1 MKKIL
6 LSLVLLVAM
15 LLNVFAMTACNMGGG
30 DTSGDSD
37 DSTNTDTG
45 NNNTDTGNNNTNTG
59 NNNNNGNGNNDDAED
74 DTAGDN
80 TDNGNTDNGNTDNG
94 NTDSGNTGNGNTSTS
109 SVIPYDGSKVTITF
123 YSNMGAAL
131 RNVFESALKDFNK
144 LYPNITVEHQSL
156 GSYDTLRDTINTALA
171 GGKQPNVAYCYPDHV
186 AVYNALAGVLTLDD
200 YIACTATVTHAD
212 GTTEIMGLTAEQQA
226 DFVKTYWDE
235 GKALDGKTMYTLP
248 MAKST
253 EALFYNKTFFDNFD
267 DGKGPLK
274 VPTTWEEMEETC
286 RRIKAKYP
294 DSIPLGYDSESNWFI
309 TRLAQEGAGYTD
321 YDPSNHYL
329 FNNFTSVAILEE
341 ANEWYKAG
349 LVKTEKTN
357 GTYTSDLF
365 TLPSNNDKDK
375 CFMVIGS
382 TGGASYQTPPTAD
395 DQPLFEVGIASIP
408 QVNSANPK
416 VISQGPSLCLFKDS
430 NPQEVAASWLLIKF
444 LTTNVNF
451 QCKFSIQ
458 SGYAPVIN
466 SAKEDVVYK
475 MWLSAANGYNNLQAL
490 CVQATIA
497 QENAYFTSPAFNGSS
512 KARSEAEKMMTDI
525 MVYAGSD
532 VREKAGSLLAAALAA
547 CKKASG

>member
-6 LSLVLLVAM
+6 LSLLLLVAM
-15 LLNVFAMTACNMGGG
+15 LVNVFAMTACNTGGG
-30 DTSGDSD
+30 DTTGGSD
-37 DSTNTDTG
+37 DTTTDTG
-45 NNNTDTGNNNTNTG
+45 N
-59 NNNNNGNGNNDDAED
+59 
-74 DTAGDN
+74 N
-80 TDNGNTDNGNTDNG
+80 TDNGNTDTGNDDANTDNG
-94 NTDSGNTGNGNTSTS
+94 NGDNNTDDDNSGNTTTN
-109 SVIPYDGSKVTITF
+109 SVVPYDGSKVTITF
-123 YSNMGAAL
+123 YSTMGATL
-131 RNVFESALKDFNK
+131 KGVFDNHIKNFNA
-144 LYPNITVEHQSL
+144 LYPNITVEHQTL

-171 GGKQPNVAYCYPDHV
+171 GGKQPNLAYCYPDHV
-186 AVYNALAGVLTLDD
+186 AVYNALDGVLALDD
-200 YIACTATVTHAD
+200 FISCTATVTHAD

-226 DFVKTYWDE
+226 DFVKSYWDE

-253 EALFYNKTFFDNFD
+253 EVLFYNKTFFDNFN

-309 TRLAQEGAGYTD
+309 TRLAQMGAGYTD
-321 YDPSNHYL
+321 YDPENHYL
-329 FNNFTSVAILEE
+329 FNNMTAVDILAE

-357 GTYTSDLF
+357 GTYTSNLF
-365 TLPSNNDKDK
+365 TLTSDYDVNK

-382 TGGASYQTPPTAD
+382 TGGSGYQTPPQANDTS
-395 DQPLFEVGIASIP
+395 LFEVGIAPIP
-408 QVNSANPK
+408 QADPSNPK

-430 NPQEVAASWLLIKF
+430 NPQEVAASWLLMEF
-444 LTTNVNF
+444 LTTNVAF
-451 QCKFSIQ
+451 QSTFSMN

-466 SAKEDVVYK
+466 SAKEDPVYQL
-475 MWLSAANGYNNLQAL
+475 WLGLANGYNNLQAL
-490 CVQATIA
+490 SVQASIN
-497 QENAYFTSPAFNGSS
+497 QENASFTSPAFNGSS
-512 KARSEAEKMMTDI
+512 KARTEAETMMTNI

-532 VREKAGSLLAAALAA
+532 VKEKAGSLLAAAVAA